1 VYLHSINGSPSSIN
15 ERDNTVA
22 LQELELLETILQKTL
37 CVKVPSGTLFKV
49 KCAVHNQILVL
60 VQHPQ
65 DITGD
70 PSKILTLLEQTLHS
84 LPTQKERQIEL
95 FLRIEGRKLPYARL
109 SVRLEAQEKSYFEQE
124 IQFDSS
130 LSLFQPREEPLDLR
144 VDGCDVSLPTPIQKK
159 PKKPVL
165 LGVLFLVVATGVG
178 YLLTRPCVIFECRE
192 LQIAQQLQQSFDR
205 LLSHLKSEE
214 ELIKLKQKF
223 QLNSTALKSIPPWS
237 LHHSQAIKL
246 SGNLSTQLEKI
257 NRVIK
262 ALALGSQGLEKMQ
275 TQTNKPEELQA
286 RQQLFRSAIA
296 PLEIISR
303 DGESGLVKQKLL
315 LYQGNLQAVNQQLVA
330 QDKWLKK
337 LTAAQA
343 VARAAQER
351 ETIVQ
356 NLRDLQKVQS
366 TWQVVVNA
374 LTVIPE
380 TSSAYQQARTLLGE
394 YKPSFA
400 AARDR
405 ATKEEMA
412 INTYNQAV
420 TKALQAKVYAQKNQW
435 PAAVNSWE
443 QSVNTAKQIPVDS
456 LYYNQAQ
463 SLIEPYSVALQ
474 QAQEKLQIFGNL
486 QKTRTDLERTCSGT
500 VQVCDFMLTEQ
511 GITVQ
516 ITTEY
521 EQTLQSSLNDG
532 NPSITT
538 ITSIQNH
545 LQTLQQALD
554 VISENASLP
563 IIVYDAQGKEIHRVP

>member
-1 VYLHSINGSPSSIN
+1 MYLHSINGSPSSIN

>member
-1 VYLHSINGSPSSIN
+1 L
-15 ERDNTVA
+15 
-22 LQELELLETILQKTL
+22 
-37 CVKVPSGTLFKV
+37 
-49 KCAVHNQILVL
+49 
-60 VQHPQ
+60 
-65 DITGD
+65 
-70 PSKILTLLEQTLHS
+70 
-84 LPTQKERQIEL
+84 
-95 FLRIEGRKLPYARL
+95 
-109 SVRLEAQEKSYFEQE
+109 
-124 IQFDSS
+124 
-130 LSLFQPREEPLDLR
+130 
-144 VDGCDVSLPTPIQKK
+144 
-159 PKKPVL
+159 
-165 LGVLFLVVATGVG
+165 
-178 YLLTRPCVIFECRE
+178 
-192 LQIAQQLQQSFDR
+192 
-205 LLSHLKSEE
+205 
-214 ELIKLKQKF
+214 
-223 QLNSTALKSIPPWS
+223 S